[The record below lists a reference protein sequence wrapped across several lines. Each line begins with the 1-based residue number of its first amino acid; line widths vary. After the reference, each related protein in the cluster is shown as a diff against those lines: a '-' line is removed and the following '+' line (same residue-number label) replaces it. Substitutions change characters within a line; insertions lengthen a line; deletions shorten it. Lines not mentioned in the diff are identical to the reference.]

1 MEKGNTIV
9 MGKPLLRMG
18 ILEGAKGIVRD
29 VDKWGKVAVKFD
41 EPFSISTDK
50 TLGQGFVF
58 DPEGEYPP
66 EEYLNVT
73 SQGTAEVCS
82 LP

>member
-1 MEKGNTIV
+1 MEKGNIV
-9 MGKPLLRMG
+9 AMKKSLLRMG
-18 ILEGAKGIVRD
+18 ILEGARGVVRD
-29 VDKWGKVAVKFD
+29 VDQWGNVAVKFD
-41 EPFSISTDK
+41 EPFSISTGK

-58 DPEGEYPP
+58 DRQGEYPP

-73 SQGTAEVCS
+73 SQGTTEIRS

>member
-1 MEKGNTIV
+1 MEKGNAVV
-9 MGKPLLRMG
+9 MKKPLGRLG
-18 ILEGAKGIVRD
+18 ILEGATGAVCD
-29 VDKWGKVAVKFD
+29 VDQWGKVAVQFN
-41 EPFSISTDK
+41 EPFSIVKGK

-66 EEYLNVT
+66 EEYLNVEDK
-73 SQGTAEVCS
+73 GTTEIRS